1 MYVGKSGGTA
11 ELFRPFLC
19 EGTFFYL
26 IGNCDEFPIK
36 QKTLR
41 EDVQWFWEE
50 YVSFRWPESRTK
62 SHVRSTWIYGTIRV
76 INISQNDKTEQ
87 SDTFM
92 NK

>member
-19 EGTFFYL
+19 EGTFFYG
-26 IGNCDEFPIK
+26 IVE
-36 QKTLR
+36 
-41 EDVQWFWEE
+41 VQ
-50 YVSFRWPESRTK
+50 
-62 SHVRSTWIYGTIRV
+62 STERV

>member
-19 EGTFFYL
+19 EGTFFL
-26 IGNCDEFPIK
+26 WDCGSAK
-36 QKTLR
+36 
-41 EDVQWFWEE
+41 
-50 YVSFRWPESRTK
+50 
-62 SHVRSTWIYGTIRV
+62 HGTIRV